1 MSQEDEATP
10 IGDPIPDSTPPA
22 EAGDPPTDVCKAPEA
37 ELTGTASEEEEIPG
51 GAPWAEAPGLVGRG
65 FAMGMADVVPGVSG
79 GTMALILGIYT
90 RLIAAIRSLDLEAL
104 KLVFTGK
111 LGAARDRIHWR
122 FLGSVVC
129 GQAIGVV
136 ICTRGIKL
144 PELIKTHPEPVFA
157 LFFGLVLGSTIWL
170 LRDLRG
176 AVAAKGESMAGLL
189 FPLAAGLGLGLLVV
203 TAVPTQTPSSAWFL
217 FLCGSV
223 SICAMV
229 LPGISGSFVLLLLKQ
244 YEHVLGAVGEVIHPT
259 GEGGR
264 LEPLIQTVL
273 PFAAGCLVGL
283 LTFVRLLGA
292 LLRRAEQATM
302 AFMGG
307 LLTGSLYALWP
318 FAERSYET
326 FRGKSKLVG
335 QTPQLPDFSVGSTW
349 LALGLIALGAVS
361 VVALE
366 RLAPKQH

>member
-1 MSQEDEATP
+1 MSQEPNLEPLGGPLSEDGAAESAPELGQEPALPSPEA
-10 IGDPIPDSTPPA
+10 PA
-22 EAGDPPTDVCKAPEA
+22 EV
-37 ELTGTASEEEEIPG
+37 PG
-51 GAPWAEAPGLVGRG
+51 GATWAEAPGLVARG
-65 FAMGMADVVPGVSG
+65 LCMGMADVVPGVSG
-79 GTMALILGIYT
+79 GTMALILGIYA
-90 RLIAAIRSLDLEAL
+90 RLIAAIRSLGLDAL
-104 KLVFTGK
+104 KLGLSGK
-111 LGAARDRIHWR
+111 LGQARDRIHWR

-144 PELIKTHPEPVFA
+144 PNLIKTHPEPVFA
-157 LFFGLVLGSTIWL
+157 LFFGLVLGSTVWL
-170 LRDLRG
+170 LRDLRR
-176 AVAAKGESMAGLL
+176 AVTAKGESLGRLV

-229 LPGISGSFVLLLLKQ
+229 LPGISGSFVLLLLRQ

-259 GEGGR
+259 GEAGR
-264 LEPLIQTVL
+264 IEPLIQTVL

-292 LLRRAEQATM
+292 LLRRAEHATM

-318 FAERSYET
+318 FAERTYET
-326 FRGKSKLVG
+326 VRGKSKLMG
-335 QTPQLPDFSVGSTW
+335 QTPQLPDFAAGATW
-349 LALGLIALGAVS
+349 LALGLMLVGAVS

-366 RLAPKQH
+366 RIAPRKS